1 MKIHSRST
9 DLPRGASLAHHGG
22 CSRQRLSS
30 LLLLLALTG
39 TVTACN
45 DDEEPSTLH
54 ADLQALME
62 DSVTH
67 GLTPGIALAVAS
79 DEGSTWSG
87 AAGVGDLPSQQPMSA
102 QHRFRAGS
110 IMKTFV
116 ATAVLQSVEQGKLTL
131 EDTLTQ
137 HLPASV
143 TARIANASSI
153 TVAMLLAHRSGI
165 PEWVT
170 DETNLAIVMD
180 PEHVWSLEEI
190 LGISGAQSP
199 AFPPGSQYGY
209 SNTNYVLLGEI
220 LSAVEGR
227 GWREVVRERVI
238 ERAGLS
244 HTRAPEPAD
253 LSCPAPCARGYVP
266 MDEEMA
272 DLTVVDPS
280 MAGAS
285 GGHALE
291 TTVADLLTFWK
302 KLRAGALFEREQT
315 LESMLAFQSAPEPES
330 RLVGYGLGVMRL
342 ESQGVVAL
350 GHLGTTAGYQSFML
364 YLPQT
369 RRYLTGSINVMGD
382 LAAVLE
388 PLLERAGRP

>member
-1 MKIHSRST
+1 MQT
-9 DLPRGASLAHHGG
+9 LPLLAMLSLAG
-22 CSRQRLSS
+22 
-30 LLLLLALTG
+30 AF
-39 TVTACN
+39 TACN

-87 AAGVGDLPSQQPMSA
+87 AAGVSDAPGQQPMSA

-170 DETNLAIVMD
+170 EETNLAIVMD